1 MKPAAH
7 LPCRRPGTPLSHTCY
22 ETPAQIA
29 AAIYQGD
36 RRAEAALFERYYHS
50 TLFSLERKT
59 NNLHDAEDACQEAF
73 RIALERLRKTPLEDP
88 DKLAGF
94 VHNTAMTV
102 QKGDYRKTSRRKT
115 FADQDRVDRV
125 VDSKQDQLR
134 NLIRDN
140 TDAAV
145 RTLIKGMKN
154 ERDRK
159 ILWAVYVEEK
169 EKEEICAEL
178 NLDHRHF
185 DKVLHRAKQRFKK
198 LLLEGKE

>member
-1 MKPAAH
+1 M
-7 LPCRRPGTPLSHTCY
+7 PLSHNRY

-36 RRAEAALFERYYHS
+36 KAAEAALFERYYHA
-50 TLFSLERKT
+50 TLFFLERRT
-59 NNLHDAEDACQEAF
+59 RNLHDAEDVCQETF
-73 RIALERLRKTPLEDP
+73 RITIERLRSKPLEEP

-94 VHNTAMTV
+94 VHNTAMSV
-102 QKGDYRKTSRRKT
+102 QKGDFRKLSRRKT
-115 FADQDRVDRV
+115 FTDQDCVDRV
-125 VDSKQDQLR
+125 IDRKQDQLR

-145 RTLIKGMKN
+145 RTLVDCMKN

-159 ILWAVYVEEK
+159 ILYRFYIQEK
-169 EKEEICAEL
+169 EKDEICAEL
-178 NLDHRHF
+178 DLDHRHF
-185 DKVLHRAKQRFKK
+185 DRVLYRAKQRFKK